1 MGYMMRILVVE
12 DEKNMNYV
20 LKTRLTK
27 ENYTVDSC
35 FSGTEAMEYLEV
47 ANYDAVILDVMLPG
61 MDGFEILRK
70 LRERKNDVP
79 VLILSAKSDTKD
91 IVKGLDTGADD
102 YLVKPFD
109 FLELSARLRLILRRK
124 VETRGN
130 VYSCDDLNI
139 DTSIKKV
146 TRGEQ
151 TIILSP
157 REYAILLYLLRNK
170 EIVVTREQI
179 VDDIYSIDQDIN
191 SNVIDAYIRLLRKK
205 IDKNF
210 DHKLIHTIRGM
221 GYVLKRDE

>member
-91 IVKGLDTGADD
+91 IVKGLDAGADD

>member
-35 FSGTEAMEYLEV
+35 FSGTEAMEYLDV
-47 ANYDAVILDVMLPG
+47 ANYDAVILDIMLPG
-61 MDGFEILRK
+61 MDGLEILRK
-70 LRERKNDVP
+70 LREEKNDVP
-79 VLILSAKSDTKD
+79 VLILSAKSDTRD
-91 IVKGLDTGADD
+91 IVKGLDAGADD

-130 VYSCDDLNI
+130 VYSCDDLTI

-205 IDKNF
+205 IDKDF

-221 GYVLKRDE
+221 GYVLKREE